1 MIVFPFENIEETSI
15 HIFLKG
21 GGGVKSDIKQ
31 FSFKTVIVILFV

>member
-21 GGGVKSDIKQ
+21 GGVKSDIKQ